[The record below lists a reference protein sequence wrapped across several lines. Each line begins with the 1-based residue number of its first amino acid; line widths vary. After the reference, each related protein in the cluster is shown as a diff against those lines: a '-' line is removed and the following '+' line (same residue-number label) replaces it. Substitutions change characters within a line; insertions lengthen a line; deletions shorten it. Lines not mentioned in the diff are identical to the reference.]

1 MKKKKLLIV
10 FVLFGV
16 VGFMV
21 GRTVLKSV
29 KTDND
34 SISKIQ
40 NILEDHCNCESI
52 EKNMY
57 AKGVQYSSDQG
68 FTTEKIDFTLTNCE
82 YDNLNEEGIT
92 LVKLFN
98 AAGLETF
105 NMITLDFISQEK
117 QETVIIKNGK
127 IQ

>member
-1 MKKKKLLIV
+1 MKKKKLIIV

-21 GRTVLKSV
+21 GKTVLGSV
-29 KTDND
+29 RSDND
-34 SISKIQ
+34 NIDKIQ

-52 EKNMY
+52 EKNIY
-57 AKGVQYSSDQG
+57 AKGVQYSNDQG
-68 FTTEKIDFTLTNCE
+68 FTTEKIDFTLTNCNYE
-82 YDNLNEEGIT
+82 SINEEGARI
-92 LVKLFN
+92 VKVLN
-98 AAGLETF
+98 SKGLETF
-105 NMITLDFISQEK
+105 NLITLDFISEEK